1 MFSITWFA
9 LGGHAQAADVVAM
22 NGFVD
27 NVAQAVEK
35 RAKEHGLG
43 KALKLVIETG
53 SGVDPQQ
60 AKRFFRQQLTTA
72 LRRGGKLVPQEGAS
86 LTLTLV
92 ISIRGEK
99 IWVIGDLNDPRNGKN
114 IPIVVARQRD
124 SVLAAALG
132 ARRSY
137 IGRRSWAATQ
147 VGQIAPGLLDLCVFP
162 IENSP
167 QGKGFATVHLD
178 GVRLYQMSS
187 VGLSQI
193 GKDFLFQANHRWPRV
208 RKAWVAARGVG
219 QLEVSTS
226 AGLRWVLDT
235 RTGEW
240 ESRQSGQAPLPQ
252 LGGLGEVTV
261 VSATARQGSATL
273 SSPLRGA
280 DGEVFKALPKG
291 ESIRAA
297 ARVGDDGQWIWIDS
311 DGKLRRNLNGK
322 IISLTGERVGDQLV
336 VFDLDGSEQ
345 FEVVTT
351 SAAAMGEPDE
361 IVVRTLSRDGKSLK
375 VLYQPSFQGS
385 IAALAVGISDYQDLP
400 TVWFVERAPDGTS
413 WLWKLEAG

>member
-1 MFSITWFA
+1 MLSATLA
-9 LGGHAQAADVVAM
+9 MLGGYAHGADVVAM
-22 NGFVD
+22 NSFVE

-43 KALKLVIETG
+43 PALELVIETG

-60 AKRFFRQQLTTA
+60 AKRFLRQQLTTV
-72 LRRGGKLVPQEGAS
+72 LRRGGKLVAQRGAE
-86 LTLTLV
+86 LKLTLV
-92 ISIRGEK
+92 VSIRGEK
-99 IWVIGDLNDPRNGKN
+99 VWVIGDLNDTQNGKS

-137 IGRRSWAATQ
+137 IGRRTWEATQ
-147 VGQIAPGLLDLCVFP
+147 VGEIASGLLDLCIFP

-167 QGKGFATVHLD
+167 QGKGFATVHVD
-178 GVRLYQMSS
+178 GVRLYQMSAE
-187 VGLSQI
+187 GLSQV
-193 GKDFLFQANHRWPRV
+193 GKDFLFKATHRWPRV
-208 RKAWVAARGVG
+208 RKAWLAARGVG
-219 QLEVSTS
+219 QLEVSTT
-226 AGLRWVLDT
+226 AGLSWLLDT

-240 ESRQSGQAPLPQ
+240 KRRKSGRAPLPQ
-252 LGGLGEVTV
+252 LGVLGESAV
-261 VSATARQGSATL
+261 VSALSRKGSATL

-280 DGEVFKALPKG
+280 GGASLAGVPAG

-297 ARVGDDGQWIWIDS
+297 ARLGDDDQWIWIDGQ
-311 DGKLRRNLNGK
+311 GKLRRSLNGEAV
-322 IISLTGERVGDQLV
+322 SLTGERVGDQLV
-336 VFDLDGSEQ
+336 VFDLDGSDQ
-345 FEVVTT
+345 YEVVTT

-385 IAALAVGISDYQDLP
+385 IAALTVGLSDYQDLP